1 MQCEFCHGKG
11 NIIMLSGYGRPYT
24 EEDSDAKRF
33 VPFMR
38 FKCIGLQPL
47 DFVFGNGWI
56 GNTV

>member
-33 VPFMR
+33 VPLMR
-38 FKCIGLQPL
+38 FKCMGLQPL
-47 DFVFGNGWI
+47 DFVFGNG
-56 GNTV
+56 